1 MKNLAHKTYEE
12 FRLQDRQR
20 ILAANPT
27 IDQLI
32 SDYSYYR
39 FCWAVNQAC
48 RVAGGKGKKKTY
60 QPQMDYLMDAL
71 HELKRLGTKPSVR
84 NLARWAEEDSPHQVF
99 TTYRLQSAIDEFNF
113 LIASKSAD
121 TSP

>member
-1 MKNLAHKTYEE
+1 MKNLAHQTYEE

-32 SDYSYYR
+32 ADYSYYR

-48 RVAGGKGKKKTY
+48 RVAGGKGKKKRY

-71 HELKRLGTKPSVR
+71 HELQRLNRDANLPNLKQWVEKDNPHQIFTSYRLGKAVHQF
-84 NLARWAEEDSPHQVF
+84 NL
-99 TTYRLQSAIDEFNF
+99 

-121 TSP
+121 TKP